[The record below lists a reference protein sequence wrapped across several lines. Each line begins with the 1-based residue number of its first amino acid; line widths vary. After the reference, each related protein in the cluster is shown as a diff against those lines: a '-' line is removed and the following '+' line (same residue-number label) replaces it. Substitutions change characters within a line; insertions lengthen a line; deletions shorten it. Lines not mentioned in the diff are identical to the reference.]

1 MEHHFKIEEA
11 EKYGIEKA
19 VILYNIRFWLEKNK
33 ANNSNIYEKDGK
45 QYYWTYNSARAFK
58 ELFPYMTERSIT
70 RYLTEL
76 EECGELISGSF
87 NKHKYDRTKWYT
99 HNDYCISQ
107 NDESISQNDVTIP
120 DNKQQIIN
128 TNNIDIASSQND
140 LTPNTFV
147 KAKTGVSLPDY
158 LGKTTLTRILKL
170 YSLLWQD
177 KYGQA
182 PTVIPF
188 GKAGALLKPIIGA
201 YTEYQIACLL
211 KIHFSWHGTTGN
223 DEFIYKQMS
232 NRGFSLTDFRKN
244 VDLYIAYLTNSLH
257 VEYNSVDSV
266 KQFAVKSLG
275 EIIKKYKDEKGIK

>member
-1 MEHHFKIEEA
+1 MEHIFKIEDA
-11 EKYGIEKA
+11 KKYGVEKA
-19 VILYNIRFWLEKNK
+19 VLLYNIRFWLDKNR
-33 ANNSNIYEKDGK
+33 ANNNNIYEKDGK
-45 QYYWTYNSARAFK
+45 KYHWTYNSARAFK
-58 ELFPYMTERSIT
+58 ELFPYMAERSIT

-76 EECGELISGSF
+76 EEDGVIITGTF
-87 NKHKYDRTKWYT
+87 NKHKYDKTKWFSQ
-99 HNDYCISQ
+99 NDYCISQ
-107 NDESISQNDVTIP
+107 NGGSITQNGLTIP
-120 DNKQQIIN
+120 DVN
-128 TNNIDIASSQND
+128 TDVNTDTIDIASSQND
-140 LTPNTFV
+140 LTPNTSV
-147 KAKTGVSLPDY
+147 KAKPGISLPDY

-188 GKAGALLKPIIGA
+188 GKAGGLLKPIIGA

-223 DEFIYKQMS
+223 DEFVYKQMS
-232 NRGFSLTDFRKN
+232 NRGFSLTDFRRN